1 MPILFFDATGNIHKK
16 ISFQKDPFLYSLVF
30 HDTEKHLIM
39 PLAEFVT
46 TAHDQLSIAKYLS
59 WLKNLIDQKKIELPK
74 IIVTDM
80 SWALINSVLLVFNN
94 CNICNYLNYCYFH
107 LIKKNTH
114 LNNVIKV
121 KYYICS
127 IHFFQNIKKK
137 VKKTNISQDAR
148 MLFLFT
154 FVLIQNSVKLIE
166 IDLYLQNIHNIFCNP
181 FFQLKI

>member
-137 VKKTNISQDAR
+137 VTRLFYFSQVVNDKDSMR
-148 MLFLFT
+148 
-154 FVLIQNSVKLIE
+154 QVKSS
-166 IDLYLQNIHNIFCNP
+166 NP
-181 FFQLKI
+181 LS